1 MKDTFFKKLIKF
13 FCLLLLA
20 LNVFSDGNES
30 DSILLKTLDEVLI
43 EEYKPCSD
51 QSDINSLEV
60 NTISSLMI
68 VSEGSFF
75 TEGEV
80 ITSSSGVQAIVDY
93 YDVETQK
100 LTFYQDASTGFE
112 TFLLNETIAGN
123 SSEIATVKEFIVN
136 LTIPCSELIVSI
148 EDEPRQM
155 IFTLKESAEEAKAA
169 ATATA
174 AEMMAEIEE
183 ELARKAALEAFQQ
196 KLAEERAAAAAST
209 AAYQSKLAYD
219 ARVEE
224 LMEALAIEQEIAAF
238 ESELALELAKQ
249 AAESAAAEIMAEI
262 EEELARQAALEAFQ
276 QKLAEERAAAATS
289 TAAYQ
294 SKLAYDAMVEELMEA
309 LAIEQEIAAF
319 EAKLAAELAHQAALE
334 TFQKKLAEERAA
346 AVASTAAYQAK
357 VAYDARVA
365 KIKEDLVRQLEEVV
379 EPDDYK
385 SHLVEELIAQ
395 ATAKLEE
402 EKFIGAISGEIVT
415 VAIHEFCKDTLN
427 LSDSNI
433 ALFKKALAGG
443 YLGNVGP
450 QVKYGTEFT
459 ANRWDKYITCVG
471 SLSD

>member
-1 MKDTFFKKLIKF
+1 MKNYLVHNLIKF
-13 FCLLLLA
+13 LFLFFISITIHA
-20 LNVFSDGNES
+20 SGNES
-30 DSILLKTLDEVLI
+30 DSLLMESLDEVLI

-51 QSDINSLEV
+51 QSDISSFEV
-60 NTISSLMI
+60 STISSLMI
-68 VSEGSFF
+68 VSEDSSFA
-75 TEGEV
+75 EGEV
-80 ITSSSGVQAIVDY
+80 VTSASGVQAIVDS

-100 LTFYQDASTGFE
+100 LTYHQDANTGFE
-112 TFLLNETIAGN
+112 TFLLNETITGS
-123 SSEIATVKEFIVN
+123 SSEIATVKEFIID

-148 EDEPRQM
+148 EEEPQQM
-155 IFTLKESAEEAKAA
+155 IFTPKESAEEAKAA

-183 ELARKAALEAFQQ
+183 ELARKAALEAFQK
-196 KLAEERAAAAAST
+196 KLAEERAAAAA
-209 AAYQSKLAYD
+209 
-219 ARVEE
+219 
-224 LMEALAIEQEIAAF
+224 
-238 ESELALELAKQ
+238 
-249 AAESAAAEIMAEI
+249 
-262 EEELARQAALEAFQ
+262 
-276 QKLAEERAAAATS
+276 S

-319 EAKLAAELAHQAALE
+319 EAKLAAEKAAAEMMAEIKEELARQAALE
-334 TFQKKLAEERAA
+334 AFQKNLADERAA

-415 VAIHEFCKDTLN
+415 VAIHEFCQDTLN

-450 QVKYGTEFT
+450 QVKNGTEFT

-471 SLSD
+471 SLGG

>member
-1 MKDTFFKKLIKF
+1 MKNYLVHNLIKF
-13 FCLLLLA
+13 FFLFFISITIHA
-20 LNVFSDGNES
+20 VGNES
-30 DSILLKTLDEVLI
+30 DSLLMESLDEVLI

-51 QSDINSLEV
+51 QSDISSFEV
-60 NTISSLMI
+60 STISSLMI
-68 VSEGSFF
+68 VSEDSSFA
-75 TEGEV
+75 EGEV
-80 ITSSSGVQAIVDY
+80 VTSASGVQAIVDS

-100 LTFYQDASTGFE
+100 LTYHQDANTGFE
-112 TFLLNETIAGN
+112 TFLLNETITGA
-123 SSEIATVKEFIVN
+123 SSGIAIVKEFIID

-148 EDEPRQM
+148 EEEPQQM
-155 IFTLKESAEEAKAA
+155 IFTSKESAEEAKAS
-169 ATATA
+169 ATSTA

-183 ELARKAALEAFQQ
+183 ELARKAALEAFQK
-196 KLAEERAAAAAST
+196 KLAKERADAAAST
-209 AAYQSKLAYD
+209 AAYQSKL
-219 ARVEE
+219 
-224 LMEALAIEQEIAAF
+224 
-238 ESELALELAKQ
+238 
-249 AAESAAAEIMAEI
+249 
-262 EEELARQAALEAFQ
+262 
-276 QKLAEERAAAATS
+276 T
-289 TAAYQ
+289 
-294 SKLAYDAMVEELMEA
+294 YDAMVEELMEA

-319 EAKLAAELAHQAALE
+319 EAKLAADLASDTLDRELTEFEAQLEEELANQAALARFLE
-334 TFQKKLAEERAA
+334 KLAEERAA

-433 ALFKKALAGG
+433 TLFKKALAGG

-450 QVKYGTEFT
+450 QVKHGTEFT

-471 SLSD
+471 SLGN